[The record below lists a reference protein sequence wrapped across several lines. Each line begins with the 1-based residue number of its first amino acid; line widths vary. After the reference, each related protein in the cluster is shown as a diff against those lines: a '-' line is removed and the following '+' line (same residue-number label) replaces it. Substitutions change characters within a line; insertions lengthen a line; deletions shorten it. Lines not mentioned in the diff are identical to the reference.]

1 MDQLLDK
8 ITLADLV
15 RSDQEPSKR
24 LEQILEQTV
33 SKLTT

>member
-15 RSDQEPSKR
+15 KSDEGPSEK
-24 LEQILEQTV
+24 LEKIVEQSV
-33 SKLTT
+33 AKLNL

>member
-15 RSDQEPSKR
+15 KSEDEPSKQ
-24 LEQILEQTV
+24 LQQIVEQSV
-33 SKLTT
+33 AKLNL

>member
-15 RSDQEPSKR
+15 KSEKEPSRR
-24 LEQILEQTV
+24 LQQILEDSITKQD
-33 SKLTT
+33 